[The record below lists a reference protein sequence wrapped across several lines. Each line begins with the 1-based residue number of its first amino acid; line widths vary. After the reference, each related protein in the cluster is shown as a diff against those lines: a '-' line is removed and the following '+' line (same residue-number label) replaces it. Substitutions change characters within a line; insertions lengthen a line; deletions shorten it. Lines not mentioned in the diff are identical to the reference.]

1 MTMRVWDPFRDLVR
15 LSDAMNQLFA
25 DSWVRPTRWVGG
37 EFYLPIDL
45 VESGEGYMLKAAVP
59 GFSPEDINV
68 NLEGNTLT
76 IHAEYKGEQP
86 KDGVTYLLKERL
98 VVGSF
103 TRTITLPTK
112 IDYDHVEAHFE
123 NGELVL
129 TLPKAEEVKPRQI
142 QINVGTQPQLGE
154 GSQHEIAA

>member
-15 LSDAMNQLFA
+15 LSDAMNRLFA

-59 GFSPEDINV
+59 GFSP
-68 NLEGNTLT
+68 
-76 IHAEYKGEQP
+76 
-86 KDGVTYLLKERL
+86 KDSVTYLLKERL

-154 GSQHEIAA
+154 GSQHEI